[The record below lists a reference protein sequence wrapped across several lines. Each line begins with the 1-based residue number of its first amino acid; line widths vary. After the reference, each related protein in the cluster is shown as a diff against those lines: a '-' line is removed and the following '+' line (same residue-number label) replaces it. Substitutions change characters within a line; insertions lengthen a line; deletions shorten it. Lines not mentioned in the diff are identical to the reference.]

1 MANEVER
8 SKISYEISYI
18 QMKTDIK
25 DDLIIVLKGFIIGSS
40 MSVPGI
46 SGGTMAI
53 LLGIYDK
60 LISSISNFFKDIKGN
75 TTFLFKAMLGSFIG
89 IGTLAFAIQWLLL
102 KYPIY
107 ISFFFLG
114 AVIGGI
120 PALFKKTKETT
131 LKLSSVLYMIIGFL
145 IVISIRFIPI
155 GSFNIVTG
163 SGFIHYLMVLIT
175 GVIIAIALILPGI
188 STSHMLLVLGM
199 YDTLL
204 KAITTFDI
212 LYIGILGISTVI
224 GVFLITKPIE
234 WTMNTFTKQTYF
246 VIIGFVLGS
255 TVEIFNDK
263 VLPAVPQDPSTFWWL
278 SAFVISLIT
287 FIIGYRAI
295 SSLSRFSND

>member
-1 MANEVER
+1 
-8 SKISYEISYI
+8 
-18 QMKTDIK
+18 MKTDIK
-25 DDLIIVLKGFIIGSS
+25 DDLIIILKGFIIGSS

-60 LISSISNFFKDIKGN
+60 LIGSISNFFSDIKGN
-75 TTFLFKAMLGSFIG
+75 SIFLFKALLGTFLG
-89 IGTLAFAIQWLLL
+89 IGSLAFVIQWLLL

-114 AVIGGI
+114 AVIGGV
-120 PALFKKTKETT
+120 PALFKKTKEKT
-131 LKLSSVLYMIIGFL
+131 LKLSSILYMILGFL
-145 IVISIRFIPI
+145 TVIFISSIPI
-155 GSFNIVTG
+155 GSFNIVSGTG
-163 SGFIHYLMVLIT
+163 FVHYLMVLIT

-188 STSHMLLVLGM
+188 STSHMLLILGM

-212 LYIGILGISTVI
+212 LYIGILGVSTVI

-255 TVEIFNDK
+255 TAEIFKDK
-263 VLPAVPQDPSTFWWL
+263 ILPAVPQDPSIFWWF
-278 SAFVISLIT
+278 STFVISLIT
-287 FIIGYRAI
+287 FIVGYRAI